1 MSAPKHAL
9 LSASSAARWLHCP
22 PSARLT
28 EGMPDTAGPSAAAGT
43 LAHAV
48 AELKLR
54 KRFVRGVG
62 PQKYRAAMKRFGEE
76 HARLAAEHGEGA
88 IGTWTEMERA
98 TDEYLEAVNEI
109 AMAYPS
115 LPYVALEQTV
125 DFSPWVPDGFGT
137 ADALI
142 LGDGTLHVVDFKFGR
157 GVAVEAEGN
166 PQMRLY
172 ALGALERY
180 RLIYGVNAVRMTI
193 VQPRNGGVSH
203 AEPMAVPALLA
214 WAETYVK
221 PRAALAAKGEG
232 DFAPGEWCRF
242 CKAKAT
248 CRARSD
254 ASLAL
259 EGFERRKPPLLTDA
273 EVGEALRRAH
283 DLKSWL
289 TDIEDYALGTLLAG
303 GDIPGWKAVEGR
315 SVRAWTDQEA
325 AFQAAKAA
333 GIDEALLYKRV
344 PVTLAAL
351 EKDIGKAAFA
361 PLLPYVT
368 TPPGKPTLAPESDRR
383 KAITARPSAEEDFGG
398 R

>member
-1 MSAPKHAL
+1 
-9 LSASSAARWLHCP
+9 
-22 PSARLT
+22 
-28 EGMPDTAGPSAAAGT
+28 MPDTAGPSAAAGT

-76 HARLAAEHGEGA
+76 YARLAAEHGEDV

-125 DFSPWVPDGFGT
+125 DFSPWVPNGFGT

-203 AEPMAVPALLA
+203 AEPMAVPALFA

-273 EVGEALRRAH
+273 EVGEALRQARN
-283 DLKSWL
+283 LKGWL
-289 TDIEDYALGTLLAG
+289 ADIEDYALGTLLAG

-325 AFQAAKAA
+325 AFQAAKEA